1 MIKDI
6 DNDIANLYQIKKHLI
21 EKEDKKKGRHDIVFQ
36 NIISINYDY
45 GR

>member
-21 EKEDKKKGRHDIVFQ
+21 EKEDKKKIDTDKIPLRMKIK
-36 NIISINYDY
+36 NP
-45 GR
+45 